1 MSTLAELGEA
11 ELLQRLALFAPP
23 GQLDDDTACLA
34 PDPRSLIV
42 NTDVLVDGIHFSDN
56 TTSAEDAGWRAVAA
70 NLSDLAASGVTSVD
84 GITVGLVAPGDT
96 RWDWVEGVYCGI
108 SSALKQFGG
117 VLLGGDCSAGT
128 NRLLAITALG
138 RLGPLQLLRS
148 GAEPGDVVV
157 TSGAHGLSRLG
168 LALLRQEVDPA
179 SAALNQALQ
188 ERAIQQH
195 RRPVPRFDALNSLLR
210 CKPANLP
217 WRAGGT
223 DSSDGLIAAV
233 QGLCR
238 ASGCG
243 AVLQHSAIPRPNG
256 WPQGERW
263 DHWCLSGG
271 EDFELVLT
279 LPPAWA
285 KAWQIAMPGSH
296 CLGRMTEEA
305 DRMIWSDGSTV
316 SGSSGFD
323 HFQTET
329 SGQEKPS
336 QQGGL

>member
-1 MSTLAELGEA
+1 MSASLAELGEA
-11 ELLQRLALFAPP
+11 ELLRRLATFAPP

-42 NTDVLVDGIHFSDN
+42 NTDVLVDGVHFSDN
-56 TTSAEDAGWRAVAA
+56 TTSADDAGWRAVAA

-84 GITVGLVAPGDT
+84 GITVGLVAPGHT
-96 RWDWVEGVYCGI
+96 SWDWVEGVYSGI
-108 SSALKQFGG
+108 SSALNQFGG
-117 VLLGGDCSAGT
+117 VLLGGDCSAGA

-138 RLGPLQLLRS
+138 RLGPLRLLRS
-148 GAEPGDVVV
+148 DAKPGDVVV

-168 LALLRQEVDPA
+168 LALLQREVDPA
-179 SAALNQALQ
+179 TAGLNQALQ

-195 RRPVPRFDALNSLLR
+195 RRPVPRFDALHSLLQ
-210 CKPANLP
+210 CKPSGLP

-243 AVLQHSAIPRPNG
+243 AVLQQSAIPRPNG
-256 WPQGERW
+256 WPQGEQW

-271 EDFELVLT
+271 EDFELVLA

-285 KAWQIAMPGSH
+285 RAWQSSMPGSH
-296 CLGRMTEEA
+296 CLGRMTAEP
-305 DRMIWSDGSTV
+305 DRIIWNDGSSLTLN
-316 SGSSGFD
+316 SGYD
-323 HFQTET
+323 HFQTMT
-329 SGQEKPS
+329 
-336 QQGGL
+336 

>member
-23 GQLDDDTACLA
+23 GQLDDDTACLS

-96 RWDWVEGVYCGI
+96 RWDWVEGVYGGI
-108 SSALKQFGG
+108 SSALNQFGG

-179 SAALNQALQ
+179 SAALNKALQ

-243 AVLQHSAIPRPNG
+243 AVLQQSAIPRPNG

-305 DRMIWSDGSTV
+305 DQMIWSDGSTLA
-316 SGSSGFD
+316 GNSGFD
-323 HFQTET
+323 HFQTGT
-329 SGQEKPS
+329 
-336 QQGGL
+336 

>member
-23 GQLDDDTACLA
+23 GQLDDDTACLS

-96 RWDWVEGVYCGI
+96 RWDWVEGVYGGI
-108 SSALKQFGG
+108 SSALNQFGG

-157 TSGAHGLSRLG
+157 TSGSHGLSRLG

-179 SAALNQALQ
+179 SAALNKALQ

-243 AVLQHSAIPRPNG
+243 AVLQQSAIPRPNG

-305 DRMIWSDGSTV
+305 DQMIWSDGSTL

-329 SGQEKPS
+329 SGQKKPS
-336 QQGGL
+336 PQGGL